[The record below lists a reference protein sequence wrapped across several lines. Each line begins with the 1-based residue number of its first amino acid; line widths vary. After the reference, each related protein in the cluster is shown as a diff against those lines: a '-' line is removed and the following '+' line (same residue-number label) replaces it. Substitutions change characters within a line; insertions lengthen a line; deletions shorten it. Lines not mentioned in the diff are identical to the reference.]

1 MIIVITDA
9 CFLIDL
15 IDIGLFEEFLGLGYQ
30 VHITSSVF
38 AELEGDEYVKPVSE
52 CIEQENMFLYN
63 LTAADQTALEKL
75 MEKHPSRLSEPDCSC
90 LYLAK
95 EMKATILTCE
105 KLLTN
110 VAKNLNLDVHG
121 SLWILDQLLAA
132 TMITEKIAHNKLKNL
147 MSINPRLPAKECQ
160 KRLKRWGRSK

>member
-15 IDIGLFEEFLGLGYQ
+15 IDIDLFEEFLGLGYQ

-38 AELEGDEYVKPVSE
+38 AELEGDEFVKPVSN
-52 CIEQENMFLYN
+52 CIKRKKMFLYN
-63 LTAADQTALEKL
+63 LTAADQTVLEKL
-75 MEKHPSRLSEPDCSC
+75 MINHSSRLSEPDCSC

-95 EMKATILTCE
+95 EINATILTCE
-105 KLLTN
+105 KLLTK

-121 SLWILDQLLAA
+121 SLWILDRLLD
-132 TMITEKIAHNKLKNL
+132 TSLITRRIAYSKLKDL
-147 MSINPRLPAKECQ
+147 MSINPRLPVKECQ
-160 KRLKRWGRSK
+160 KRLKRWG

>member
-15 IDIGLFEEFLGLGYQ
+15 IDIDLFDEFLGLGYQ

-38 AELEGDEYVKPVSE
+38 AELEGDKYVKLVSNS
-52 CIEQENMFLYN
+52 IKQQKMFLYN

-75 MEKHPSRLSEPDCSC
+75 MRKNPSRLSEPDCSC

-95 EMKATILTCE
+95 EINATILTCE
-105 KLLTN
+105 KLLTK
-110 VAKNLNLDVHG
+110 VAK
-121 SLWILDQLLAA
+121 I
-132 TMITEKIAHNKLKNL
+132 
-147 MSINPRLPAKECQ
+147 
-160 KRLKRWGRSK
+160 

>member
-15 IDIGLFEEFLGLGYQ
+15 IDIDLFEEFLGLGYQ

-38 AELEGDEYVKPVSE
+38 SELEGDEYVKPVSK
-52 CIEQENMFLYN
+52 CIKQKKIFLYN

-75 MEKHPSRLSEPDCSC
+75 MRKHSSKLSEPDCSC

-95 EMKATILTCE
+95 EIKTTILTCE
-105 KLLTN
+105 KLLTK
-110 VAKNLNLDVHG
+110 VAIKLNLDVHG
-121 SLWILDQLLAA
+121 SLWILDQLLDNSI
-132 TMITEKIAHNKLKNL
+132 ITKRIAYRKLKDL
-147 MSINPRLPAKECQ
+147 ISINPRLPVKECQ
-160 KRLKRWGRSK
+160 KRLKRWG

>member
-15 IDIGLFEEFLGLGYQ
+15 IDIDLFEEFLGLGYQ

-38 AELEGDEYVKPVSE
+38 SELEGDEYVKPVSK
-52 CIEQENMFLYN
+52 CIKQKKMFLYN

-75 MEKHPSRLSEPDCSC
+75 MRKHSSRLSEPDCSC

-95 EMKATILTCE
+95 EIKATILTCE
-105 KLLTN
+105 KLLTK
-110 VAKNLNLDVHG
+110 VAIKLNIDAHG
-121 SLWILDQLLAA
+121 SLWVLDQLLDNSI
-132 TMITEKIAHNKLKNL
+132 ITKRIAYRKLMEL
-147 MSINPRLPAKECQ
+147 ISINPRLPVKECQ
-160 KRLKRWGRSK
+160 KRLKRWG

>member
-15 IDIGLFEEFLGLGYQ
+15 MDIDLFEEFLGLGYQ

-38 AELEGDEYVKPVSE
+38 AELEGDEYVKPVSK
-52 CIEQENMFLYN
+52 CIKKKKMFLYN
-63 LTAADQTALEKL
+63 LTAADQIALEEL
-75 MEKHPSRLSEPDCSC
+75 MGKHSSRLSEPDCSC

-95 EMKATILTCE
+95 EISATILTCE

-110 VAKNLNLDVHG
+110 VAKNLDLDVHG
-121 SLWILDQLLAA
+121 SLWILDQLLEAS
-132 TMITEKIAHNKLKNL
+132 MITKKIANDKLKDL
-147 MSINPRLPAKECQ
+147 MLINPRLPAKECQ
-160 KRLKRWGRSK
+160 KRLKRWG

>member
-15 IDIGLFEEFLGLGYQ
+15 IDIDLFEEFLGLGYQ

-38 AELEGDEYVKPVSE
+38 SELEGDEYVKPVSK
-52 CIEQENMFLYN
+52 CIKQKKMFLYN

-75 MEKHPSRLSEPDCSC
+75 MRKHSYRLSEPDCSC

-95 EMKATILTCE
+95 EIKATILTCE
-105 KLLTN
+105 KLLTK
-110 VAKNLNLDVHG
+110 VAIKLNLDVHG
-121 SLWILDQLLAA
+121 SLWILDQLLDNSI
-132 TMITEKIAHNKLKNL
+132 ITKRIAYRKLKDL
-147 MSINPRLPAKECQ
+147 ILINPRLPVKECQ
-160 KRLKRWGRSK
+160 KRLKRWG

>member
-15 IDIGLFEEFLGLGYQ
+15 IDIDLFEEFLGLGYQ

-38 AELEGDEYVKPVSE
+38 AELEGDEYVKPVSNS
-52 CIEQENMFLYN
+52 IKQQAVSLYN
-63 LTAADQTALEKL
+63 LTAADQAALEKL
-75 MEKHPSRLSEPDCSC
+75 MRKNPSRLSEPDCSC

-95 EMKATILTCE
+95 EINATILTCE
-105 KLLTN
+105 KLLTK

-121 SLWILDQLLAA
+121 SLWIMDRLLDAS
-132 TMITEKIAHNKLKNL
+132 MITKRIAYRKLKGL
-147 MSINPRLPAKECQ
+147 MSINPRLPVIEYK
-160 KRLKRWGRSK
+160 KRLKRWG